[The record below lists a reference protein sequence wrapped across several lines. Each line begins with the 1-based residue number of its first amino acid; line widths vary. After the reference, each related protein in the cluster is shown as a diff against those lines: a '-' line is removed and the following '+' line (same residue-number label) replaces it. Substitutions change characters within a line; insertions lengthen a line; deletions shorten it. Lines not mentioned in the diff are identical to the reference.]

1 MDGAPARRLT
11 MSNTISPRTA
21 SRAAYAAAALNLAA
35 ALAMLLILR
44 EGLPVTGSVSA
55 GRAAYV
61 GGHTVIWRIG
71 WLFWHGADFGLLA
84 FYLALASRWRRR
96 GPIRCDLA
104 LVAATAGFAADVAA
118 QTLYMGL
125 GPAASAASFG
135 TMEAVAGLLT
145 GYMANGLY
153 TVAGILL
160 VWAGASELPR
170 SLLLLSLP
178 AWLAGIALS
187 VASLVG
193 STTGQLWSTAALMP
207 LFVVWTGW
215 MGRWLGARAS

>member
-1 MDGAPARRLT
+1 
-11 MSNTISPRTA
+11 
-21 SRAAYAAAALNLAA
+21 
-35 ALAMLLILR
+35 
-44 EGLPVTGSVSA
+44 
-55 GRAAYV
+55 V
-61 GGHTVIWRIG
+61 GGHALLWRIG

-96 GPIRCDLA
+96 YPIRCDLA
-104 LVAATAGFAADVAA
+104 LVAATAGLAADVAA

-125 GPAASAASFG
+125 GPASSPASFG

-187 VASLVG
+187 LASLAG

-207 LFVVWTGW
+207 LFVIWTGL
-215 MGRWLGARAS
+215 MGRWLSARAS